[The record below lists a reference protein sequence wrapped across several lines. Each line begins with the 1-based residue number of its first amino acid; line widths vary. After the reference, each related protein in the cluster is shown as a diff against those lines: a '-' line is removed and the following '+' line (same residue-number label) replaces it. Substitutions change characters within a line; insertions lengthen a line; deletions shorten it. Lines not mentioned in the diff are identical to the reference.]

1 MNCSAML
8 SLGLLV
14 PLTLAAAEFKI
25 DEPLKKGGTFRAGAP
40 VVFAGTANHGDEI
53 EVKLG
58 KATVTTKAWG
68 DRWQALVTDMPVGGP
83 YTAYVCT
90 TALCAQVKNI
100 RVVPQQPIAKPLGY
114 QLDISRCKVPTMTML
129 KTVVDTIAKL
139 GYKRFQLYTEHTF
152 AYKGHESVW
161 TEASPMTP
169 EEVRVLDAYCASK
182 GVTLD
187 ANQNSFGHME
197 HWLRHPGYNDLA
209 EMPRGGKINDK
220 WTVSSPSV
228 ICPTDPRSEQ
238 LIAGLYD
245 QLFPCFKSPYVN
257 VGCDE
262 TGELNNTFGTGRST
276 AAIKEKGWTR
286 VYLDFL
292 LKVHALCKAR
302 GKTMM
307 FWGDIILHN
316 PELIPELPEDVIALN
331 WGYEADHE
339 YELQTTSFEKAKR
352 RFVVC
357 PGTSAWGTLFGR
369 TTNMMGNI
377 DNGVGAGERHGA
389 FGYLLADWGDGGHPN
404 PWVTSVPAL
413 VYLAAKMEGQTL
425 ARAELAA
432 RIDKLLGCEVGQAL
446 LAMGDVYLTTKGRSW
461 NVAEF
466 YYVLREGAQYEPKD
480 GATKE
485 TLAAGCA
492 AWRAARAL
500 AKLDNAPDWVK
511 NDFAMLDLLFEAV
524 TERLKDPTNKSFRA
538 LFEPRYRALWLKSN
552 RLGGLAESLNQVF
565 GKNG

>member
-1 MNCSAML
+1 MSHVSMVVAVGLL
-8 SLGLLV
+8 SLSV
-14 PLTLAAAEFKI
+14 FAVEFKI
-25 DEPLKKGGTFRAGAP
+25 DPGLAKGGTFASGSP
-40 VVFAGTANHGDEI
+40 VVFAGTAKHGTKV

-58 KATVTTKAWG
+58 SQTVTGEAWG
-68 DRWQALVTDMPVGGP
+68 ERWQVLVRDVPVGGP

-90 TALCAQVKNI
+90 DELCMQVKNI
-100 RVVPQQPIAKPLGY
+100 RVEPQAPVKKPYGY
-114 QLDISRCKVPTMTML
+114 QLDVSRCKVPTMAML
-129 KTVVDTIAKL
+129 KTIVDTIAKL
-139 GYKRFQLYTEHTF
+139 GYTRFQLYTEHTF
-152 AYKGHESVW
+152 AYRGHEAVW
-161 TEASPMTP
+161 AEASPMTP
-169 EEVRVLDAYCASK
+169 DEVRALDAYCASK

-187 ANQNSFGHME
+187 ANQNSFGHLE

-220 WTVSSPSV
+220 STVSSPSV

-245 QLFPCFKSPYVN
+245 QLFPCFRSPYVN

-262 TGELNNTFGTGRST
+262 TGELDNTFGTGRSA
-276 AAIKEKGWTR
+276 AAIREKGWTR

-292 LKVHALCKAR
+292 LKVHRLCAAR

-339 YELQTTSFEKAKR
+339 YELQTTSFEKARR

-413 VYLAAKMEGQTL
+413 VYLAAKMEGKTL
-425 ARAELAA
+425 TRDELAV
-432 RIDKLLGCEVGQAL
+432 RIDRLLGCKVGQSL
-446 LAMGDVYLTTKGRSW
+446 LALGEVYRTTKGRSW

-466 YYVLREGAQYEPKD
+466 YYVLREGAHYAPKD

-485 TLAAGCA
+485 TLAAGCE
-492 AWRAARAL
+492 AWKKARAL
-500 AKLDNAPDWVK
+500 AKFEGAAEWVK
-511 NDFAMLDLLFEAV
+511 DDFAMLDLLFEAV
-524 TERLKDPTNKSFRA
+524 TERLRDPQNKSFRA
-538 LFEPRYRALWLKSN
+538 MFEPRYRALWLKSN
-552 RLGGLAESLNQVF
+552 RRGGLAESLNQVF